1 MTIRDIGLL
10 FRGHRIQMKT
20 MRD

>member
-1 MTIRDIGLL
+1 MTIRDSGLL
-10 FRGHRIQMKT
+10 FRGHRVQMKT